1 MCTALTMHCVR
12 VRTYTVVQYGGS
24 TRVGSDP
31 SVCPQASPSLLGC
44 ARHSTY
50 TYRSGR
56 LATSLYG
63 FVVYCTC
70 VACGSQL
77 FPFLLP
83 LLPHCLR
90 PTLPSFPPSSPPTA
104 TNSTSAKLE
113 IFQLNL
119 SQPGLSLPLVASVES
134 PLRYMYLR
142 DKPLLHHCT
151 CMHMHMYMCISCTY
165 MYIYTVRVHC
175 IGIGG
180 LCTTCDSSY

>member
-44 ARHSTY
+44 ARHSTW
-50 TYRSGR
+50 SGR

-63 FVVYCTC
+63 FVVYRIC
-70 VACGSQL
+70 VACESQL
-77 FPFLLP
+77 FLFLLP

-90 PTLPSFPPSSPPTA
+90 PTLPSFPSSSLPTA

-134 PLRYMYLR
+134 PLRYMYLQ
-142 DKPLLHHCT
+142 DKPLLRHCT
-151 CMHMHMYMCISCTY
+151 CIVYIVYVHTCTLY
-165 MYIYTVRVHC
+165 WNWRSLYD
-175 IGIGG
+175 
-180 LCTTCDSSY
+180 L